1 MTSTQN
7 ITQAQID
14 AYLASGKKITKA
26 PIVGDGF
33 FPVHTV
39 SLNDLYRFSSFAN
52 GNLSRHYRWIPTN

>member
-7 ITQAQID
+7 ITQAQIN

-39 SLNDLYRFSSFAN
+39 NPNALYKFSSFA
-52 GNLSRHYRWIPTN
+52 GNSRHYRWIPTN